1 MSSATAWAVRHR
13 KSLGGQRRV
22 PGQILTEATERCN
35 HCTPFEEGRSSPP
48 AQVCGHQRCHDRH
61 HHDLQRVSG
70 QHNVNERLQ
79 IHDLVST
86 SAATGVFGDHQE
98 RSHRRLS
105 RRVNNRGLDAAAVV
119 VDLVWSWAPLR
130 SGLGHVVPVVI
141 TKTKNAHPT
150 YALPRHQPGAWHS
163 RGLAPTGSMTPEITL
178 HNARTLG
185 HWYCRRL
192 PAVLELLRRF
202 CGQLEPW
209 TRLSCKRNL
218 GSQRSKPIRYAHVH
232 KK

>member
-13 KSLGGQRRV
+13 KSFGGQRRV

-61 HHDLQRVSG
+61 HHDLQRVAG
-70 QHNVNERLQ
+70 QHNVNKRLQ

-130 SGLGHVVPVVI
+130 SGLGHVVPVVM
-141 TKTKNAHPT
+141 TKKNAHSNIRTASTPT
-150 YALPRHQPGAWHS
+150 WCMAQWRSGANWKHDS
-163 RGLAPTGSMTPEITL
+163 RNSAPQCQNIGAIGTVEDFL
-178 HNARTLG
+178 Q
-185 HWYCRRL
+185 Y
-192 PAVLELLRRF
+192 
-202 CGQLEPW
+202 
-209 TRLSCKRNL
+209 
-218 GSQRSKPIRYAHVH
+218 RSY
-232 KK
+232 